1 MARQALG
8 SGFGGRKRGIDSI
21 ISPNAKSRNK
31 TTTQK
36 HDEDKTHGI
45 VTAESHV
52 AEQQEKHVEDDVT
65 KHVEEDVTKHVR
77 EDATGHV
84 GGSKQEHAE
93 KKESQKKAVPPAKKQ
108 DVAIKTASAANS
120 TKKEASS
127 AIQAKKSEQ
136 SHVESNRG
144 EVLLSILDVEPNREQ
159 PRKVFDEEALQEL
172 AESIRQ
178 YGVLSPILVQKN
190 GDYYEII
197 AGERRWRAAKLAGLK
212 EVPVIIRDYTRQE
225 VVEISLIE
233 NIQREDLNPIE
244 EARAYKRL
252 LTEFD
257 LTQETVAQRVAKSRA
272 AITNS
277 TRLLKLD
284 ERVQDMLIDGSLT
297 AGHARALLSVSDGE
311 LQYTLAQKVID
322 ECLSVREVEKLVKQ
336 PDKLTSRPSHEKNPD
351 TLAFLYRD
359 LEERLTGALGTRVAI
374 RRSRGK
380 KGRIEISYHSDEELE
395 CLTETL
401 MAGKNNTQ

>member
-8 SGFGGRKRGIDSI
+8 SGFGGKKRGIDSI

-31 TTTQK
+31 TTAK
-36 HDEDKTHGI
+36 KRDEESNHG
-45 VTAESHV
+45 ASSD
-52 AEQQEKHVEDDVT
+52 AKHVIDEG
-65 KHVEEDVTKHVR
+65 KSQ
-77 EDATGHV
+77 ATDENINRV
-84 GGSKQEHAE
+84 NELKSDYAAE
-93 KKESQKKAVPPAKKQ
+93 KKSPSKAVPAVENQDMPVKTLKTEKNAK
-108 DVAIKTASAANS
+108 AAPSAMQSDKN
-120 TKKEASS
+120 
-127 AIQAKKSEQ
+127 EQ
-136 SHVESNRG
+136 YHVENNRG
-144 EVLLSILDVEPNREQ
+144 EVLLSIFDVEPNREQ
-159 PRKVFDEEALQEL
+159 PRKVFDEDALQEL

-212 EVPVIIRDYTRQE
+212 EVPVIIREYTRQE

-311 LQYTLAQKVID
+311 LQYALAQQIID
-322 ECLSVREVEKLVKQ
+322 GGLSVREVEKLVKQ
-336 PDKLTSRPSHEKNPD
+336 PEKLAEKPSRVKTED
-351 TLAFLYRD
+351 ALAFLYRD
-359 LEERLTGALGTRVAI
+359 MEERLTGALGTKVAI
-374 RRSRGK
+374 RRGRGK
-380 KGRIEISYHSDEELE
+380 KGKIEISYHSDEELE
-395 CLTETL
+395 RLTEVFI
-401 MAGKNNTQ
+401 AGQ

>member
-31 TTTQK
+31 TTTK
-36 HDEDKTHGI
+36 RDEEINHG
-45 VTAESHV
+45 TASD
-52 AEQQEKHVEDDVT
+52 EKHVNDEQNSYAVDEKYSHVNET
-65 KHVEEDVTKHVR
+65 KSDYITK
-77 EDATGHV
+77 T
-84 GGSKQEHAE
+84 
-93 KKESQKKAVPPAKKQ
+93 ESPQKTAPPVKKQ
-108 DVAIKTASAANS
+108 NTAVKTSKTEKNAKAAPSAMQSGKN
-120 TKKEASS
+120 
-127 AIQAKKSEQ
+127 EQ
-136 SHVESNRG
+136 SNVENKRG

-212 EVPVIIRDYTRQE
+212 EVPVIIREYTRQE

-297 AGHARALLSVSDGE
+297 AGHARALLSVSDAE
-311 LQYTLAQKVID
+311 LQYTLAQQIID
-322 ECLSVREVEKLVKQ
+322 GRLSVREVEKLVKQ
-336 PDKLTSRPSHEKNPD
+336 PEKLKERTSRVKTED
-351 TLAFLYRD
+351 ALAFLYRD
-359 LEERLTGALGTRVAI
+359 MEERLTGALGTKVAI
-374 RRSRGK
+374 KRGRGK
-380 KGRIEISYHSDEELE
+380 KGKIEISYHSDEELE
-395 CLTETL
+395 RLAEVF
-401 MAGKNNTQ
+401 MSGQ

>member
-8 SGFGGRKRGIDSI
+8 SGFGGKKRGIDSI

-31 TTTQK
+31 TTTK
-36 HDEDKTHGI
+36 KRDEDAIHGTVSDAAHAAAEQKSHVMAEKSNYVDAAKSDQI
-45 VTAESHV
+45 AESG
-52 AEQQEKHVEDDVT
+52 A
-65 KHVEEDVTKHVR
+65 
-77 EDATGHV
+77 
-84 GGSKQEHAE
+84 
-93 KKESQKKAVPPAKKQ
+93 SQNTASPAKKQ
-108 DVAIKTASAANS
+108 KTDVKTSITEKNAEAAF
-120 TKKEASS
+120 
-127 AIQAKKSEQ
+127 SEVQSGKNAQ
-136 SHVESNRG
+136 SHVENNRG

-172 AESIRQ
+172 ADSIRQ

-212 EVPVIIRDYTRQE
+212 KVPVIIREYTRQE

-297 AGHARALLSVSDGE
+297 AGHARALLSISDGE
-311 LQYTLAQKVID
+311 LQYTLAQQIID
-322 ECLSVREVEKLVKQ
+322 GRLSVREVEKLVKQ
-336 PDKLTSRPSHEKNPD
+336 PEKLKEKPSRLNTGD
-351 TLAFLYRD
+351 ALAFLYRD
-359 LEERLTGALGTRVAI
+359 MEERLTGALGTKVAI
-374 RRSRGK
+374 KRGRGK
-380 KGRIEISYHSDEELE
+380 KGKIEISYHSDEELE
-395 CLTETL
+395 RLTEVF
-401 MAGKNNTQ
+401 MAGQ